1 MFHSTVTEISVQERD
16 SVIGEATCTGIFH
29 SLHIDSFFP
38 FQRAG
43 NGGCLEDT
51 DVFIFLAVDQI
62 FEHRET
68 VNNR

>member
-16 SVIGEATCTGIFH
+16 SVISEPACTGIFH
-29 SLHIDSFFP
+29 SLHVDSFFS

-43 NGGCLEDT
+43 DGSCLEDT

-68 VNNR
+68 VNDR